1 MERDRFLSYK
11 GHWYAGG
18 SLGEHLEI
26 HNAMRKDLW
35 LWTMR
40 PNDVP
45 WEQVQLERRQRQYTE
60 TQAKRRRKGIRTRA
74 EYEANSARAQAAALG
89 ISRRTYYRLGLHKTG
104 GTGLSPVSPPV
115 GTGDLLVPRAKPKE
129 RRPYRQHRASRQTQ
143 RLQHRILSILE
154 DHCRRY
160 RQDGRTAH
168 AISCVRT
175 GRPRRLQDQIL
186 SCSRRAQPPT
196 PRQNRRQHNA
206 DGQASRRIPDLIYLV

>member
-1 MERDRFLSYK
+1 MDKSERDRFLSYK

-60 TQAKRRRKGIRTRA
+60 TQAKRRRKGVRTRA

-115 GTGDLLVPRAKPKE
+115 GTGNSLVPRSQAEGTATLPAAPSE
-129 RRPYRQHRASRQTQ
+129 PSDPALAASNIIDLRRPLPTLPAGWPYCARHIVCTDRQTKAIAGSNT
-143 RLQHRILSILE
+143 ILLTSSA
-154 DHCRRY
+154 
-160 RQDGRTAH
+160 TAH
-168 AISCVRT
+168 T
-175 GRPRRLQDQIL
+175 
-186 SCSRRAQPPT
+186 T
-196 PRQNRRQHNA
+196 PEQEA
-206 DGQASRRIPDLIYLV
+206 A